1 MESRRK
7 RTVWGYFRLVIQIVV
22 IAIVGIMVAIA
33 ILSRAG
39 LKDLIFVIAV
49 GIILFIISCFCD
61 QFQLNFVCGGNV
73 KKGKR
78 MFRLRNFILKIVY
91 GILHCGFVRWQFDS
105 EIYFVTAIF
114 ILAIKLNLNF
124 LVLFSQKSRPKAGF
138 FDVYLAARRACP
150 PTGGGRYVRIS

>member
-61 QFQLNFVCGGNV
+61 
-73 KKGKR
+73 
-78 MFRLRNFILKIVY
+78 
-91 GILHCGFVRWQFDS
+91 
-105 EIYFVTAIF
+105 
-114 ILAIKLNLNF
+114 
-124 LVLFSQKSRPKAGF
+124 
-138 FDVYLAARRACP
+138 
-150 PTGGGRYVRIS
+150 

>member
-7 RTVWGYFRLVIQIVV
+7 RTAWGYFRLVIQVVV

-61 QFQLNFVCGGNV
+61 
-73 KKGKR
+73 
-78 MFRLRNFILKIVY
+78 
-91 GILHCGFVRWQFDS
+91 
-105 EIYFVTAIF
+105 
-114 ILAIKLNLNF
+114 
-124 LVLFSQKSRPKAGF
+124 
-138 FDVYLAARRACP
+138 
-150 PTGGGRYVRIS
+150 